1 VQLEPSLTA
10 HHGRPKLLIVDDQPT
25 NVRVLH
31 ELFRSECDVF
41 MANSGEQAISVCR
54 NQLPDLVLLD
64 VVMDDIDGHEVCR
77 RLKADPLTVDIPII
91 FITARG
97 EEADEAF
104 GLELGAVDFISKPIN
119 PVIVRARVKTHLT
132 LKLQGDYLRSLAML
146 DGLTGI
152 PNRRKF
158 ESALIAAWAQACRDS
173 LPLSLVMIDVDF
185 FKRYNDHYGHQEGDT
200 CLRRV
205 AMALSG
211 SLNRPYD
218 LVARYGGEEFICI
231 LPGADLDGAVKIAQ
245 RLQRA
250 VADLF
255 IEHAASDVAAHL
267 TISLGVASTIPVC
280 AESPNLLVVAA
291 DERLYD
297 AKQKG
302 RAHISSCFIPKA

>member
-1 VQLEPSLTA
+1 MEPSITA
-10 HHGRPKLLIVDDQPT
+10 HHGRPKLLVVDDQPT
-25 NVRVLH
+25 NVRALH
-31 ELFRSECDVF
+31 QLFRVECDVF
-41 MANSGEQAISVCR
+41 MANSGEQAIDMCR
-54 NQLPDLVLLD
+54 SQLPDLVLLD
-64 VVMDDIDGHEVCR
+64 VVMDDINGHEVCR
-77 RLKADPLTVDIPII
+77 RLKADPLTADIPII
-91 FITARG
+91 FITAKG
-97 EEADEAF
+97 EEDDEAF

-158 ESALIAAWAQACRDS
+158 ESALIAAWAHACRDS

-185 FKRYNDHYGHQEGDT
+185 FKRYNDRYGHQEGDT

-218 LVARYGGEEFICI
+218 LVARYGGEEFACI
-231 LPGADLDGAVKIAQ
+231 LPGADLDGAVRIAQ
-245 RLQRA
+245 RMQDA
-250 VADLF
+250 VAALG
-255 IEHAASDVAAHL
+255 IEHAASDVAKHV

-280 AESPNLLVVAA
+280 AESPNALVAAA

-302 RAHISSCFIPKA
+302 RGQISSCFTA

>member
-1 VQLEPSLTA
+1 MDPLITA

-31 ELFRSECDVF
+31 QLFRFECDVF
-41 MANSGEQAISVCR
+41 MATSGEQAISVCR
-54 NQLPDLVLLD
+54 TQLPDLVLLD

-77 RLKADPLTVDIPII
+77 RLKADPLTMNIPII
-91 FITARG
+91 FITAKG
-97 EEADEAF
+97 EQDDEAF
-104 GLELGAVDFISKPIN
+104 GLELGAVDFISKPFN
-119 PVIVRARVKTHLT
+119 PVIVRVRVKTHLT

-158 ESALIAAWAQACRDS
+158 ESALASAWAQACRDS
-173 LPLSLVMIDVDF
+173 LPLSLVMVDVDF
-185 FKRYNDHYGHQEGDT
+185 FKRYNDRYGHQEGDN

-205 AMALSG
+205 ATALSG
-211 SLNRPYD
+211 SLNRPHD

-231 LPGADLDGAVKIAQ
+231 LPGADPDGAVKIAQ
-245 RLQRA
+245 RLQSA
-250 VADLF
+250 VADMG
-255 IEHAASDVAAHL
+255 IEHAASDVAGHV

-302 RAHISSCFIPKA
+302 RKQISSCFLPLA

>member
-1 VQLEPSLTA
+1 LDPSLTLP
-10 HHGRPKLLIVDDQPT
+10 HGRPKLLIVDDQPT

-31 ELFRSECDVF
+31 QLFRFECDVF

-91 FITARG
+91 FITAKG
-97 EEADEAF
+97 EQDDEAF
-104 GLELGAVDFISKPIN
+104 GLELGAVDFISKPFN
-119 PVIVRARVKTHLT
+119 PVIVQARVKTHLT

-152 PNRRKF
+152 ANRRKF
-158 ESALIAAWAQACRDS
+158 ESALVAAWAQSCRGS
-173 LPLSLVMIDVDF
+173 LPLSVVMIDVDF
-185 FKRYNDHYGHQEGDT
+185 FKRYNDRYGHQEGDT

-205 AMALSG
+205 AMALSE

-218 LVARYGGEEFICI
+218 LVARYGGEEFVCI
-231 LPGADLDGAVKIAQ
+231 LPGADLDGAIKIAQ
-245 RLQRA
+245 RLQGA
-250 VADLF
+250 VGKLG
-255 IEHAASDVAAHL
+255 IEHAASDVAEQV
-267 TISLGVASTIPVC
+267 TISLGVASTIPIC
-280 AESPNLLVVAA
+280 TGSPQALILAA

-302 RAHISSCFIPKA
+302 RNQISSCAIPQA

>member
-1 VQLEPSLTA
+1 MEPSITA

-31 ELFRSECDVF
+31 QLFRFECDVF
-41 MANSGEQAISVCR
+41 MATSGEQAISVCR
-54 NQLPDLVLLD
+54 TQLPDLVLLD

-77 RLKADPLTVDIPII
+77 RLKADPLTLDIPII
-91 FITARG
+91 FITAKG
-97 EEADEAF
+97 EQDDEAF
-104 GLELGAVDFISKPIN
+104 GLELGAVDFISKPFN

-158 ESALIAAWAQACRDS
+158 ESALTAAWAQACRDS

-185 FKRYNDHYGHQEGDT
+185 FKKYNDHYGHQEGDT
-200 CLRRV
+200 CLQRV
-205 AMALSG
+205 AMALAG

-218 LVARYGGEEFICI
+218 LLARYGGEEFICI
-231 LPGADLDGAVKIAQ
+231 LPGAGLDSAVKIAQ

-250 VADLF
+250 VAELG
-255 IEHAASDVAAHL
+255 IEHVASDVAEHV
-267 TISLGVASTIPVC
+267 TISLGVASTTPVC
-280 AESPNLLVVAA
+280 AENPSVLIAAA

-297 AKQKG
+297 AKQEG
-302 RAHISSCFIPKA
+302 RAQISSRFISME